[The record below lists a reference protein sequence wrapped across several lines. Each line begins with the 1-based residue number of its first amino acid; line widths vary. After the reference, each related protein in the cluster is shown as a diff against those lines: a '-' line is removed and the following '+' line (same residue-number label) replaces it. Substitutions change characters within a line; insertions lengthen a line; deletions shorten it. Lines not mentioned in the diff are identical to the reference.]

1 MNKEEILH
9 LLDKY
14 YSAETSIAEETFLKE
29 FFSSEDVPAELSA
42 EKEIFRFYIQ
52 NSSIPPPS
60 EHLAE
65 RIISAVDNATAEKP
79 LVSRLRIFRLLSGVA
94 AGLILLAGSYLLF
107 THKSTLSDTYADPEI
122 AYNETMKILND
133 VSVRMSRGTGKLA
146 KIYHMQNAANESL
159 KIFER
164 PAGIVREKMKPL
176 SLLHDA
182 YKLIENQDTIS
193 LNTKLRIP

>member
-14 YSAETSIAEETFLKE
+14 YAAETSLAEETFLKE
-29 FFSSEDVPAELSA
+29 YFSSENVPAGLSA

-52 NSSIPPPS
+52 ASSIPAPS
-60 EHLAE
+60 EHLTE
-65 RIISAVDNATAEKP
+65 RILSAVDNETAEKP
-79 LVSRLRIFRLLSGVA
+79 VVNRLRIFRLLSGIA

-107 THKSTLSDTYADPEI
+107 THKSTLSDTYTDPEI

-146 KIYHMQNAANESL
+146 KLNHLQNAANESL
-159 KIFER
+159 EIFEK
-164 PAGIVREKMKPL
+164 PAAIVREKMKPL
-176 SLLHDA
+176 SRLHDA

-193 LNTKLRIP
+193 LNSKLRIP